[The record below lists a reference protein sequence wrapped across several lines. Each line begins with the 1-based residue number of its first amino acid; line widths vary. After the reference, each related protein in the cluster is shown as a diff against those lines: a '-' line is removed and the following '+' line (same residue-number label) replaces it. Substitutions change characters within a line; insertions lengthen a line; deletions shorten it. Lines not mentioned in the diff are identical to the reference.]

1 MIYYCRKK
9 STAMQRIQLTVAR
22 EISHYFSCEVPEKS
36 IENVLAKMTDRY
48 SLDLSKYQ
56 KYRRK
61 KEGQSVFDCVVW
73 LNRAA
78 EKYVL
83 YVLVSA
89 GDDLANYGKKGF
101 DGLCEVSQHIQFD
114 GKYELVRTTRKK
126 SAMHQNHGRSND
138 SSETWTWRMSQSFYQ
153 DFAGWLERAVIAYS
167 KDPSQFNKM
176 VYNLEHLPG
185 FRGVRRQ
192 IGFLWAHSVK
202 NWKHHTSAE
211 MPVKT
216 LTLGFYR
223 ALGHDCS
230 SLAELRLVPIPDAAK
245 I

>member
-1 MIYYCRKK
+1 
-9 STAMQRIQLTVAR
+9 MQRIQLTVAR

-36 IENVLAKMTDRY
+36 IEKVLAKMTDRY
-48 SLDLSKYQ
+48 HLDLSKYQ

-61 KEGQSVFDCVVW
+61 KEDQSVFDCVVW
-73 LNRAA
+73 FSPVS

-89 GDDLANYGKKGF
+89 GGDIADYNKKGF
-101 DGLCEVSQHIQFD
+101 DVLCEVSQHIQFD
-114 GKYELVRTTRKK
+114 GKYELVKTTRKK
-126 SAMHQNHGRSND
+126 SAIHQNHGRSND
-138 SSETWTWRMSQSFYQ
+138 HSETWTWRMSRSYYQ
-153 DFAGWLERAVIAYS
+153 DFAAWLERTVMVYPE
-167 KDPSQFNKM
+167 DPSQFKKM

-185 FRGVRRQ
+185 FRGVRKQ
-192 IGFLWAHSVK
+192 IGFLWAHTVK
-202 NWKHHTSAE
+202 NWKHHTSVE

-216 LTLGFYR
+216 LKLGFYR

-230 SLAELRLVPIPDAAK
+230 SLAELRVIPTPDAVK